1 MNAALAGF
9 TRAVLCT
16 WLLCL
21 CSAASA
27 QKSLDAT
34 VAPEQR
40 GIDGRG
46 NRVLA
51 EEDEDPLPDGP
62 AGEFGI
68 ANSWAFSSDAALLI
82 QRATQSQVGGA
93 VTSVTLSPAT
103 DIFLA
108 RNFSVGGFASF
119 TYTKAG
125 VNDSMRIAVGPR
137 IGYNIPFSKRG
148 SIWPKLGFSYART
161 SSSVMFTS
169 GSKSAML
176 EVDQHALALNFFVPV
191 MFHPVTHFFLGFGP
205 FLDTDMNGDNR
216 ATVWG
221 GKLTLGGWL

>member
-1 MNAALAGF
+1 MKAARSVMAGIS
-9 TRAVLCT
+9 VCS
-16 WLLCL
+16 LLTCL
-21 CSAASA
+21 TSAAEA
-27 QKSLDAT
+27 KKPDDEL

-40 GIDGRG
+40 GIDGKG
-46 NRVLA
+46 NRPLA
-51 EEDEDPLPDGP
+51 EEEDPLPDGP

-93 VTSVTLSPAT
+93 VTTVTLSPAT

-108 RNFSVGGFASF
+108 RNLSVGGFVSF

-125 VNDSMRIAVGPR
+125 ANDSMRIAVGPR
-137 IGYNIPFSKRG
+137 VGYNIPFSKRG
-148 SIWPKLGFSYART
+148 SIWPKIGFSYART
-161 SSSVMFTS
+161 SSTVMS
-169 GSKSAML
+169 GGESRRSMR
-176 EVDQHALALNFFVPV
+176 EVDQDAVALNFFVPV

>member
-1 MNAALAGF
+1 MKAARLVA
-9 TRAVLCT
+9 TSMSMWSLLTCLSSAVQ
-16 WLLCL
+16 
-21 CSAASA
+21 AKEPDEAV
-27 QKSLDAT
+27 

-40 GIDGRG
+40 GVDGKG
-46 NRVLA
+46 NRAL
-51 EEDEDPLPDGP
+51 EEEEDPLPDGP

-68 ANSWAFSSDAALLI
+68 ANSWAFSSDAALLV

-93 VTSVTLSPAT
+93 VTTVTLSPAT

-108 RNFSVGGFASF
+108 RNLSVGGFVSF

-125 VNDSMRIAVGPR
+125 ANDSMRIAVGPR
-137 IGYNIPFSKRG
+137 VGYNIPFSKRG
-148 SIWPKLGFSYART
+148 SVWPKIGFSYART
-161 SSSVMFTS
+161 SSTVMS
-169 GSKSAML
+169 GGESRSSMRDVTQDA
-176 EVDQHALALNFFVPV
+176 VALNFFVPM